1 MEPRLPEDPAKL
13 RALLPRVV
21 RLIRSGRAA
30 LEAKL
35 AGLVAHAPALANT
48 TEPSVEELEREE
60 SPALQQLIRQALS
73 QWYRHRSV
81 LEAAIAAHGGRGR
94 PHPVRASNAVSL
106 RADTRSGLR
115 LSRSRSPPARAVEVV
130 LEGYEQ
136 HRVAGEDIWVI
147 PNFAQE
153 VLKIDPAAFLRAL
166 ERYPSAGK
174 GQQIEEG
181 KVQWVTGD
189 HQALLY
195 RGHELKRGK
204 IWLQKGN
211 PQETGFL
218 RYLYTGWQWEIL
230 RATCAVEACPEA
242 AEVAARYDAWA
253 EQRKMPGANH
263 YIVTMYRTAQHG
275 IGWHYDK
282 PRSILPRSLITVV
295 KLGAHGRPFQL
306 RWRRDK
312 AAQAKEPPFFD
323 QVLIPGTAV
332 ITTIEANLKTQHAVP
347 EVDEAGPSGSIV
359 LRNIT
364 DIVPRE
370 EYARRLESA
379 RANKGKRKKAV
390 TRRPVSASSSAL
402 HGSPP

>member
-1 MEPRLPEDPAKL
+1 M
-13 RALLPRVV
+13 
-21 RLIRSGRAA
+21 
-30 LEAKL
+30 
-35 AGLVAHAPALANT
+35 
-48 TEPSVEELEREE
+48 
-60 SPALQQLIRQALS
+60 
-73 QWYRHRSV
+73 
-81 LEAAIAAHGGRGR
+81 
-94 PHPVRASNAVSL
+94 
-106 RADTRSGLR
+106 
-115 LSRSRSPPARAVEVV
+115 
-130 LEGYEQ
+130 
-136 HRVAGEDIWVI
+136 
-147 PNFAQE
+147 
-153 VLKIDPAAFLRAL
+153 
-166 ERYPSAGK
+166 
-174 GQQIEEG
+174 
-181 KVQWVTGD
+181 QWVTGD
-189 HQALLY
+189 HEALLY

-332 ITTIEANLKTQHAVP
+332 IMTVEANLKTQHAVP

-370 EYARRLESA
+370 EYARRLGSA
-379 RANKGKRKKAV
+379 RANKRKRKEAK
-390 TRRPVSASSSAL
+390 AL
-402 HGSPP
+402 HGDRGE